1 MTEATNAR
9 EHEWL
14 FRLIQSGSR
23 TDWWLELK
31 TLEELAMYLDATDGR
46 YGRAFSNYLN
56 DSDYGPAVGHGK
68 YAAEA
73 PLTFLAYLR
82 GLNRNQSIV
91 ESLVGARMEAAA
103 NMASAIVDHGKGDG
117 TGAPASGSS
126 SDSSAPR
133 PSPGPHSPNGTSGS
147 PGSPVANTGTPTWA
161 KPRFGTETS
170 SSSTRG
176 KQPCAKQNYTL
187 PETFEIPCQ
196 KETTHENRKDQR

>member
-31 TLEELAMYLDATDGR
+31 TLEELAMSLDATDGR

-91 ESLVGARMEAAA
+91 ESLVGAKMEAAA
-103 NMASAIVDHGKGDG
+103 NMASAIVDHGKLYVNPVGGWNWGAGIGEFVGFLRTKTLSWPSFTERDIRISRFPGGKHWYAYVGQAQVRDGDKLKFDTREAAMRQAELYL
-117 TGAPASGSS
+117 TG
-126 SDSSAPR
+126 
-133 PSPGPHSPNGTSGS
+133 N
-147 PGSPVANTGTPTWA
+147 
-161 KPRFGTETS
+161 
-170 SSSTRG
+170 
-176 KQPCAKQNYTL
+176 
-187 PETFEIPCQ
+187 I
-196 KETTHENRKDQR
+196 